1 MKKQTE
7 LKKENQVE
15 VNSLLKKL
23 SSIHIE
29 KNKTEKAEEKN
40 KMKKIAKKLRR
51 QLRAQGFY
59 LSKQKNFQYG
69 NSIVHNLISE
79 K

>member
-1 MKKQTE
+1 MKKQNE
-7 LKKENQVE
+7 VKKENQVE

-23 SSIHIE
+23 ANVHIE
-29 KNKTEKAEEKN
+29 KNKCTDEGDKN
-40 KMKKIAKKLRR
+40 TKKKMAKKLRR

-59 LSKQKNFQYG
+59 LSKQKDFQYG
-69 NSIVHNLISE
+69 ASIVHNLIA

>member
-29 KNKTEKAEEKN
+29 KNK
-40 KMKKIAKKLRR
+40 MKKIAKKLRR

-59 LSKQKNFQYG
+59 LSKQKNFHYG